1 MPQVLENLRVI
12 DVTTGPVGGIAT
24 MVLADFGA
32 DVIKVEP
39 PGGDRFRSLAAAP
52 LWLRGK
58 RSVTADLKSG
68 AGRDLLSG
76 LVATADVLVVGGP
89 PSRAQRWGIDAD
101 AAFRLRPDLVHC
113 SITGW
118 GPVGP
123 RADVPAYDA
132 VVAAR
137 AGRMR
142 YFERQLHRGGPV
154 FAAVPVASHMAA
166 QGAVQGVLA
175 ALTARARGGGAQ
187 RVETS
192 LLQSLLPYDLLELL
206 LLELAER
213 FGVTAVS
220 NTAVGGDM
228 PTLNYHPVRTKDGR
242 WIQCGN
248 LMEHLLMAFLE
259 ATDLLG
265 DLLAD
270 PRFLESPAEW
280 DPAAVE
286 AARDM
291 ILVRLQERTADDWM
305 ARFRDNGNVA
315 AEPFITT
322 AEALHHPDLVAAGD
336 IVTIEDPLRGPV
348 RTIGAV
354 AELTVTPAR
363 IGRPAPRPGEHTT
376 EVVSELAQ
384 RPAIRNGPGPRA
396 PGTGPNGAATGPA
409 NVTVPASGRPL
420 EGITVVEFAT
430 IIAAPLSTVMLAD
443 LGAEVIKVEALDG
456 DPYRHLRPDGS
467 MAAKTTAGK
476 RSICVDLKSEEGH
489 RIALEL
495 ARAADVVLYN
505 TRLGVAERLGLGEAD
520 IRAGNPR
527 TVWVSV
533 TGYGRH
539 SPSARRPATHP
550 CAGAAS
556 GGATI
561 QAGAAI
567 SASCETLADVREASR
582 QLMRANDVCPDPIS
596 SAVAASA
603 VLLGL
608 LARERFGIGQA
619 VYVNM
624 MAANMYANADEAVA
638 YSGKPPPPPPDD
650 LLFGPNAGY
659 RLYPAAEGWVFLA
672 LTSDAEWRRG
682 LAVVERPDLAADP
695 RFATATTRT
704 AHDAALAEVLAR
716 ELGRRPAADWETRFH
731 AAGLAGV
738 QADAA
743 SPGAFFAHDPQMLAN
758 DFAPEC
764 RHTRFGTHRRWGP
777 VVRVNGGLD
786 AYRPGVLAGEHTD
799 EILAAMGRSAE
810 EIAALRASRVVA
822 SEPVVAPAPA
832 AV

>member
-1 MPQVLENLRVI
+1 MPQVLEGFRVI

-58 RSVTADLKSG
+58 RSVTADLDTES
-68 AGRDLLSG
+68 GRDLVYRLIS
-76 LVATADVLVVGGP
+76 TADVLVVAGP
-89 PSRAQRWGIDAD
+89 PSRARRWGIDAD
-101 AAFRLRPDLVHC
+101 AAIGRRPDLVHC

-118 GPVGP
+118 GQTGP
-123 RADVPAYDA
+123 RAEVPAYDG

-154 FAAVPVASHMAA
+154 FAAVPVASHMTA

-192 LLQSLLPYDLLELL
+192 LLQGLLPYDLLELL
-206 LLELAER
+206 LLEMAER
-213 FGVTAVS
+213 LGVSAAS

-248 LMEHLLMAFLE
+248 LLEHLLMAFLD

-265 DLLAD
+265 EMLAD
-270 PRFLESPAEW
+270 PRFSGSPADW
-280 DPAAVE
+280 DPPAVE
-286 AARDM
+286 AARDL
-291 ILVRLQERTADDWM
+291 ILTRLQERTADDWM
-305 ARFRDNGNVA
+305 ARFRANGNVA

-322 AEALHHPDLVAAGD
+322 AEALYHPDLVAGGD
-336 IVTIEDPLRGPV
+336 IVTIDDPVRGPV
-348 RTIGAV
+348 RTIGPV
-354 AELTVTPAR
+354 AELTATPAR
-363 IGRPAPRPGEHTT
+363 IGQPAPEPGQHTE
-376 EVVSELAQ
+376 EVVAELTHGS
-384 RPAIRNGPGPRA
+384 PAPAASPARRAGGINGSGVTPAA
-396 PGTGPNGAATGPA
+396 P
-409 NVTVPASGRPL
+409 GRPL
-420 EGITVVEFAT
+420 DGITVVEFAT

-443 LGAEVIKVEALDG
+443 LGARVIKVESLTG

-476 RSICVDLKSEEGH
+476 QSICVDLKSVEGH

-505 TRLGVAERLGLGEAD
+505 TRPGVAERLGLSEAD
-520 IRAGNPR
+520 VRAGNPEA
-527 TVWVSV
+527 VWVSV

-539 SPSARRPATHP
+539 SPGARRPATHP

-561 QAGAAI
+561 QAGPAI
-567 SASCETLADVREASR
+567 GAPCPTLADVREMSR

-624 MAANMYANADEAVA
+624 IAANMYANSDEAVA
-638 YSGKPPPPPPDD
+638 YAGQPPSTRLDD
-650 LLFGPNAGY
+650 QLLGLGAGY

-672 LTSDAEWRRG
+672 LTTDAEWRRG
-682 LAVVERPDLAADP
+682 LTVMEHADLADDP
-695 RFATATTRT
+695 RFATAAARST
-704 AHDAALAEVLAR
+704 HDAALAAAVAQALSRRSAVEWEDRFLAC
-716 ELGRRPAADWETRFH
+716 
-731 AAGLAGV
+731 GLAGV

-743 SPGAFFAHDPQMLAN
+743 PPGAFFAHDPQMLAN
-758 DFAPEC
+758 DFTPEC
-764 RHTRFGTHRRWGP
+764 LHVRFGTHRRWGP
-777 VVRVNGGLD
+777 VVKVNGGLD
-786 AYRPGVLAGEHTD
+786 TYRAGVLAGEHTD
-799 EILAAMGRSAE
+799 EILMAMGRSAQ
-810 EIAALRASRVVA
+810 EIAALRAAGAVA
-822 SEPVVAPAPA
+822 SEPLAAPAPA